1 MLTHAKAFSGF
12 SVDDLQKARSFYGE
26 LLQIKVED
34 NPMGLLELYPEGGS
48 KIIIY
53 PKSDHQAATYTILNF
68 GVEDIESAVEEMAA
82 HGIIF
87 EQYGAPLNT
96 NEKGISRSPDGPT
109 VAWFKDPAGN
119 ILSVIQQ

>member
-53 PKSDHQAATYTILNF
+53 PKSDHRAATYTILNF